1 MRATIR
7 SRVERRQAR
16 DAVVDPGQGTFDRDV
31 DSQPG
36 RPPRV
41 PIESLP
47 EYQRIVVNP
56 FLGVLTW
63 LVMFALIRAGVRSQS
78 STLFL
83 IGLSLLFVAFVFLQF
98 HCLDCGATG
107 WLFRYRR
114 HACPSVV
121 ARYQNR
127 EVGRFRVPNVK
138 IQMTIWFYLLAG
150 ALFLLVLFLSA
161 PR

>member
-1 MRATIR
+1 
-7 SRVERRQAR
+7 
-16 DAVVDPGQGTFDRDV
+16 VDPGQGTFDRDV

-36 RPPRV
+36 LPARV
-41 PIESLP
+41 PFESLR

-56 FLGVLTW
+56 LLGVLAW
-63 LVMFALIRAGVRSQS
+63 LVMFALIRAGVKSRS

-83 IGLSLLFVAFVFLQF
+83 IGLSLVFVGLFLHQF

-121 ARYQNR
+121 ARYENR
-127 EVGRFRVPNVK
+127 EVRRFRLPNVPT
-138 IQMTIWFYLLAG
+138 QLTIWFYFLAG
-150 ALFLLVLFLSA
+150 ALLSVVLFLST
-161 PR
+161 PRR